1 MRSFWKGPF
10 IDKTIEKHKLQDDYN
25 MEIRS
30 RRSTILP
37 FLVNKTFKIYNG
49 HKYAAL
55 TIAEHHVGYKFGD
68 FVLTKKRCVFKRGK
82 KKK

>member
-10 IDKTIEKHKLQDDYN
+10 IDSAIQKLKLTK
-25 MEIRS
+25 MTGGTEIRS

-37 FLVNKTFKIYNG
+37 FLVNHTFKVYNG
-49 HKYAAL
+49 HKYFL
-55 TIAEHHVGYKFGD
+55 FKVEFHHVGYKFGD

-82 KKK
+82 KK